1 MNLLL
6 PVSLLTFALLLYGS
20 LIHLSQTD
28 LQITLDT
35 IRSEQAALLAD
46 SGLAAAR
53 ARHNRD
59 PDWRGDSGSIPFGDG
74 TYRYKITD
82 LNGEVSLQS
91 SGFVGDSVSHA
102 TAK

>member
-6 PVSLLTFALLLYGS
+6 PVSLLTFALLLFGS
-20 LIHLSQTD
+20 LVHLSQTD

-53 ARHNRD
+53 ERHSRD
-59 PDWRGDSGSIPFGDG
+59 PEWRGDSGSISLGDG

-82 LNGEVSLQS
+82 LNGDVSLNS
-91 SGFVGDSVSHA
+91 SGFVGDSVAHV